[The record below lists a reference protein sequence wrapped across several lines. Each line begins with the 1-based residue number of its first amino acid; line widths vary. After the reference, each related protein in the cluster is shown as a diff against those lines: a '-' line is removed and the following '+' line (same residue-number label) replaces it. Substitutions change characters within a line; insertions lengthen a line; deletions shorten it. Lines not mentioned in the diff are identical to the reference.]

1 MTKKMSRNEIFKE
14 YRKLGKRNYRKK
26 SGKIILEGYHLLE
39 EALKAGIELETILFT
54 DEFQQKAVNREL
66 LACAR
71 KSGSIKV
78 SSQKFKEIAQT
89 ESPQGVGAIARLP
102 RPAAVPAFENCHF
115 ILILDGLQD
124 PGNLGTIIRTAA
136 GAGIDGIFLL
146 PGTVDPYNPKAL
158 RASMGG
164 IFHLP
169 VLQIDTVESCCAFL
183 AARNLQL
190 IAADPRGEIPYYS
203 VDFARPCAV
212 VIGNENRGV
221 QKRLLK
227 QADIRAYIPL
237 EGKIAA
243 LNAAVAAS
251 IFIFEYRRCQHFSC

>member
-1 MTKKMSRNEIFKE
+1 MSRNEIFKE

-54 DEFQQKAVNREL
+54 DEFQQKAANREL
-66 LACAR
+66 LARAG
-71 KSGSIKV
+71 KYVSIKI

-102 RPAAVPAFENCHF
+102 RPASIPASGSCHF
-115 ILILDGLQD
+115 VLILDGLQD

-136 GAGIDGIFLL
+136 GASIDGILLL

-169 VLQIDTVESCCAFL
+169 VLQVDTVENCCEFL
-183 AARNLQL
+183 AASNLQL
-190 IAADPRGEIPYYS
+190 IAADPRGENPYYS
-203 VDFARPCAV
+203 VDFTRPSAV
-212 VIGNENRGV
+212 VIGNENRGITE
-221 QKRLLK
+221 KT
-227 QADIRAYIPL
+227 A
-237 EGKIAA
+237 
-243 LNAAVAAS
+243 
-251 IFIFEYRRCQHFSC
+251 

>member
-26 SGKIILEGYHLLE
+26 SGKIILEGYHLIE

-54 DEFQQKAVNREL
+54 DEFQQKAANREL
-66 LACAR
+66 LAHAR
-71 KSGSIKV
+71 KSYSIKI

-102 RPAAVPAFENCHF
+102 RPASVQALGSCHF

-169 VLQIDTVESCCAFL
+169 VLQLDTVESCCAFL

-190 IAADPRGEIPYYS
+190 IAADPRGKIPYYS
-203 VDFARPCAV
+203 VDFTRPGAV

-237 EGKIAA
+237 EGKIDA